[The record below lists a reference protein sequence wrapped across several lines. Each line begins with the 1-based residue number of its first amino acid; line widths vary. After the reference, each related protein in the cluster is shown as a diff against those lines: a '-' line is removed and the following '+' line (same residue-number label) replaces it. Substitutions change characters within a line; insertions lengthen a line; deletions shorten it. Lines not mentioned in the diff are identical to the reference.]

1 MNVNCK
7 EQEHVQIDLN
17 IEIRANCKLRSI
29 QTELMR
35 EIRKMRKE
43 GTVKYS
49 ATIAGSDGLRK
60 IKSRPGI
67 DRQND

>member
-1 MNVNCK
+1 MNCK
-7 EQEHVQIDLN
+7 EQEHAQIDLD
-17 IEIRANCKLRSI
+17 IDIRANCKLKSI
-29 QTELMR
+29 QMALMR

-67 DRQND
+67 DRQDD

>member
-1 MNVNCK
+1 MNV
-7 EQEHVQIDLN
+7 
-17 IEIRANCKLRSI
+17 NCKLRSI